1 MNFINNG
8 KQYPVY
14 SKEQIQTLES
24 DAISQHNIK
33 SYELMQR
40 AGKAAFM
47 LIRQY
52 YPDAK
57 RILVITGGGNNAGDG
72 FVLAR
77 LLQQADIECTA
88 MPVVPITKLR
98 GDAMRAQNEYA
109 IHDGDDADPSENL
122 PECDL
127 IVDALFGTG
136 LSRPIEGEFADIVN
150 AINRTPV
157 PVLSLDIPSGLSADT
172 GNPLGPTVYA
182 NNTITF
188 IGLKSGLI
196 TAEARNFTG
205 DIAVDTLNLP
215 DTLFDES
222 KKLGVSISET
232 IVNRLLPPRKQS
244 GYKNIYGHVL
254 IIGGNIGYPN
264 AARLAGEA
272 AARTGAGLVSVATH
286 PDNVAAVAS
295 GCASLM
301 VKGIHEPSDLS
312 DLLNKASVIAIGPG
326 LGQDKWAQK
335 IFARVIDSKKP
346 LVVDAD
352 ALRLLGKNPSQCDHW
367 VLTPH
372 PGEAAAL
379 LACSSEDI
387 QLNRSSSALAIQEQY
402 SGVTVLKGAGTLTC
416 FQQQIHF
423 CTHGNVSLATGGTGD
438 VLTGIIA
445 GLIAQGVSLNDAANA
460 GTMIHGQAG
469 ELISKHGTRGVLAQ
483 DLFPA
488 IYQLINHA

>member
-8 KQYPVY
+8 MQYPVY
-14 SKEQIQTLES
+14 SKEQIQTLEAS
-24 DAISQHNIK
+24 AINEHNIK

-40 AGKAAFM
+40 AGKAAFIF
-47 LIRQY
+47 IREH
-52 YPDAK
+52 YPNAK
-57 RILVITGGGNNAGDG
+57 RVLVITGGGNNAGDG
-72 FVLAR
+72 YVLAR
-77 LLQQADIECTA
+77 LLQQADIRCTV

-98 GDAMRAQNEYA
+98 GDAMRAQNEFA
-109 IHDGDDADPSENL
+109 IQEGDDIDPSENL

-136 LSRPIEGEFADIVN
+136 LSRAIEGEFADIVN
-150 AINRTPV
+150 AINHTPV

-182 NNTITF
+182 NHTITF
-188 IGLKSGLI
+188 IGMKSGLI
-196 TAEARNFTG
+196 TAQARNYTG
-205 DIAVDTLNLP
+205 SIVVDSLNLP
-215 DTLFDES
+215 EPLFEAAE
-222 KKLGVSISET
+222 KLGVSISDT
-232 IVNRLLPPRKQS
+232 LVTRLLPPRKES
-244 GYKNIYGHVL
+244 GYKNKYGHVL
-254 IIGGNIGYPN
+254 VIGGNLGYPN

-301 VKGIHEPSDLS
+301 VNGIYEPGDLS
-312 DLLNKASVIAIGPG
+312 DLLNKANVIALGPG

-335 IFARVIDSKKP
+335 IFARVIETNKP

-352 ALRLLGKNPSQCDHW
+352 ALHLLSKNPSKCDHW

-372 PGEAAAL
+372 PGEAAQL
-379 LACSSEDI
+379 LACSSQDI

-402 SGVTVLKGAGTLTC
+402 SGVTVLKGSGTLVC
-416 FQQQIHF
+416 AQQQIYF
-423 CTHGNVSLATGGTGD
+423 CSAGNVSLATGGTGD

-445 GLIAQGVSLNDAANA
+445 GLIAQGISLTDAANA
-460 GTMIHGQAG
+460 GTMIHGRAA
-469 ELISKHGTRGVLAQ
+469 ELISKHGTRGMLAQ

-488 IYQLINHA
+488 IYQLVNHS